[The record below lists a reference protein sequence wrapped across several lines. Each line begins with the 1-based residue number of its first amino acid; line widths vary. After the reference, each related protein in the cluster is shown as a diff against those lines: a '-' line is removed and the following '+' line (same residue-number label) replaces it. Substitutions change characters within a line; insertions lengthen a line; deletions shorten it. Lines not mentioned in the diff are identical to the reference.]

1 MTFRFDIL
9 TLFPELVES
18 FLGCSLVGRARTL
31 GILEAVAWNIRDFAD
46 PPHYKVDD
54 SPYGGGAGMVMT
66 AEPVKRALDAVRQT
80 SPRSFVVYLSP
91 AGEPFNQRKAEE
103 LAQRDGGLCFLCGRY
118 EGVDERVLEAEVDS
132 RISLGD
138 FILMGGEVAAMAVM
152 EAVLRLRPG
161 VLGNED
167 SMNTESFAL
176 TSDGEVYL
184 EAPHYTRPLL
194 WRGKSVPEVLLSGD
208 HRRIAEWRRAASHE
222 LTGRV
227 RPDLFD
233 SSLPGEGPNL
243 KSGNSAG
250 RAREP

>member
-1 MTFRFDIL
+1 MTFRLDIL

-18 FLGCSLVGRARTL
+18 FLDCSLVGRARTL
-31 GILEAVAWNIRDFAD
+31 GVIKAMAWNIRNFAD

-66 AEPVKRALDAVRQT
+66 AEPVKRAIDAVRAV
-80 SPRSFVVYLSP
+80 SPKSFVVFLSP
-91 AGEPFNQRKAEE
+91 VGETFNQRKAEE

-161 VLGNED
+161 VLGNKD
-167 SMNTESFAL
+167 SMTTESFAL
-176 TSDGEVYL
+176 TSEGGTYL
-184 EAPHYTRPLL
+184 EAPQYTRPLL
-194 WRGKSVPEVLLSGD
+194 WHGHTVPEVLLSGD
-208 HRRIAEWRRAASHE
+208 HGRIAEWRRKASGE
-222 LTGRV
+222 ITKRV
-227 RPDLFD
+227 RPDLC
-233 SSLPGEGPNL
+233 
-243 KSGNSAG
+243 GNS
-250 RAREP
+250 

>member
-31 GILEAVAWNIRDFAD
+31 GMLEATAWNIRDFAD

-66 AEPVKRALDAVRQT
+66 AEPIKRALDAVRAIAPGT
-80 SPRSFVVYLSP
+80 FVIYLSP
-91 AGEPFNQRKAEE
+91 VGGTFNQRKAEE
-103 LAQRDGGLCFLCGRY
+103 LAQVEGGLCFLCGRY
-118 EGVDERVLEAEVDS
+118 EGVDERVLESEVDS

-161 VLGNED
+161 VLGNEE
-167 SMNTESFAL
+167 SMSTESFAL
-176 TSDGEVYL
+176 TSDGAVYL
-184 EAPHYTRPLL
+184 EAPQYTRPVL
-194 WRGKSVPEVLLSGD
+194 WRGQRVPDVLLSGD
-208 HRRIAEWRRAASHE
+208 HRRIADWRRAASRE
-222 LTGRV
+222 VTGRV
-227 RPDLFD
+227 RPDLFNSTIEND
-233 SSLPGEGPNL
+233 GVSKDGE
-243 KSGNSAG
+243 
-250 RAREP
+250 